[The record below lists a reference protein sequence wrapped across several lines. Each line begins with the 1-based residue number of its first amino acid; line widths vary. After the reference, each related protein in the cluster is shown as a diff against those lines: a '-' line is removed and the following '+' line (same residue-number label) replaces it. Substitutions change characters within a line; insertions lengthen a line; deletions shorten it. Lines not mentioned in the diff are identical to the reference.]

1 MSRKRKP
8 DVDSM
13 QRAADDASAPMKTLG
28 HSGRLMILCYLADGE
43 KSVGELAELLDM
55 PQSSLSQHL
64 ARMRAENLV
73 ETRRES
79 QSVYYRLEGKKTRRV
94 IDTLYDLYCNS

>member
-1 MSRKRKP
+1 M
-8 DVDSM
+8 
-13 QRAADDASAPMKTLG
+13 RAAAVEASTMMKTLG
-28 HSGRLMILCYLADGE
+28 HSGRLMILCHLADGE
-43 KSVGELAELLDM
+43 KSVGELVDLLNM

-79 QSVYYRLEGKKTRRV
+79 QAVYYRL
-94 IDTLYDLYCNS
+94 

>member
-1 MSRKRKP
+1 
-8 DVDSM
+8 
-13 QRAADDASAPMKTLG
+13 
-28 HSGRLMILCYLADGE
+28 RLMILCHLADGE
-43 KSVGELAELLDM
+43 KSVGELVDLLNM

-79 QSVYYRLEGKKTRRV
+79 QAVYYRLENDSVRKLIV
-94 IDTLYDLYCNS
+94 ALYDIYCH